1 MAEDKKKVREISIIE
16 SPILFSIPE
25 GKKFVKEVITEGDYV
40 HPQNKNKQMNMTV
53 ERFQEWVNN
62 FKKKLVDIVY
72 VPFNHSDHPLDN
84 TGFVED
90 LFIGNSETKP
100 GKKALFAKFN
110 IVLDEVASKIGKTIL
125 GNSIGVE
132 RFFSPETGEDMGE
145 VMGHIA
151 LTNEPYIPHLGEFRA
166 VAFSRDANVNIT
178 NYVFERDAKNEDK
191 KHTEELS
198 MTESEILQMKEKMME
213 LERKTKDAEDAV
225 ALARKEKEFEAEKVK
240 KMEVA
245 AFERDVN
252 SEMDKLVFSKKLLP
266 AEKAAEVSFAISLG
280 KEKAMEYINKLAK
293 RSDVVELG
301 GKATGSVDNAPGGEK
316 PKLSELTSIWT
327 GFLLKKHSKEQAFE
341 LCKKWEERYNLA
353 KSHVDD
359 RDSSVKFSR
368 NKTW

>member
-1 MAEDKKKVREISIIE
+1 MADKKTRDISIIT

-25 GKKFVKEVITEGDYV
+25 GKKFVKEVITEGAYV
-40 HPQNKNKQMNMTV
+40 HPQNKNQQMNMTV

-72 VPFNHSDHPLDN
+72 VPFNHSDHPNDN
-84 TGFVED
+84 TGFIED

-110 IVLDEVASKIGKTIL
+110 IVLDDVASKIGKTIL

-166 VAFSRDANVNIT
+166 VAFSKDANVNIT
-178 NYVFERDAKNEDK
+178 NYVMEREANNNHSEDLLMTNE
-191 KHTEELS
+191 
-198 MTESEILQMKEKMME
+198 EILKMQEKMLE
-213 LERKTKDAEDAV
+213 LERKAKESDDKAE
-225 ALARKEKEFEAEKVK
+225 LARKEKEFEAEKVK

-245 AFERDVN
+245 AFERDVD
-252 SEMDKLVFSKKLLP
+252 SEMTKLVLSKKLLP
-266 AEKAAEVSFAISLG
+266 AEKDAEVKFAISLG
-280 KEKAMEYINKLAK
+280 REKATEYISKLAK
-293 RSDVVELG
+293 KADVVELG
-301 GKATGSVDNAPGGEK
+301 GKASGNVDNQTGTGEK
-316 PKLSELTSIWT
+316 PKLSELTAIFT
-327 GFLLKKHSKEQAFE
+327 GFICKKHSKDRAFE
-341 LCKKWEERYNLA
+341 MCKDWEKRYNLA

-359 RDSSVKFSR
+359 RDTSVKFTR